1 MAKDNGIRIED
12 ESPRSSDELIV
23 EGRNDNDETHNTS
36 DTKKS
41 TDDSTNTPRD
51 TSGTSGTSAS
61 AAASSIGG
69 LQSSI
74 QAAVDD
80 IQNED
85 TSAGYGGI
93 NRYEAVLIYDR
104 LRRALLPAIGVNLAM
119 CWIKDFSLS
128 HSMVLFRM
136 RDGQLPDDE
145 MEAGEGTVSGFFFL
159 LMLIATSIAPF
170 WTAPKISSAKLNAM
184 GVPPQK
190 FVAIILCMA
199 CGLNWLEKV
208 FAYHWIIILFFR
220 LFISLLL
227 NEIKWSQVYF
237 ITGWF
242 PQSEYLRAFIY
253 TQWAAFIVT
262 WGYEFFW
269 SFILALGLWPTLVFL
284 LEPCGYLV
292 VAWFLYHKVPEFPNQ
307 SDFLPGDLNDKY
319 VRMIESDPTFQPLDW
334 NHPDSYDFYKIDLK
348 SKSKLHYYVYF
359 WLQFL

>member
-1 MAKDNGIRIED
+1 MAKDNQIAIED
-12 ESPRSSDELIV
+12 ESPRSSDELVV
-23 EGRNDNDETHNTS
+23 EGRGAGKDTNTS
-36 DTKKS
+36 AYTDTND
-41 TDDSTNTPRD
+41 TTTNT
-51 TSGTSGTSAS
+51 TSSSNNNNDSAL
-61 AAASSIGG
+61 GG

-85 TSAGYGGI
+85 TSAGYGGV
-93 NRYEAVLIYDR
+93 NRYEAALIYDR
-104 LRRALLPAIGVNLAM
+104 LRKALLPAIGINLAM

-128 HSMVLFRM
+128 HSMVLFRLH
-136 RDGQLPDDE
+136 DGRLPDED
-145 MEAGEGTVSGFFFL
+145 MEDGNVTISGFFFL
-159 LMLIATSIAPF
+159 LLLIATSIAPF
-170 WTAPKISSAKLNAM
+170 WTTPKISSAKLNAM

-190 FVAIILCMA
+190 FVAIILCLA

-208 FAYHWIIILFFR
+208 FAYHWVIILFFR

-237 ITGWF
+237 ISGWF
-242 PQSEYLRAFIY
+242 PQTEYLRVFIY
-253 TQWAAFIVT
+253 TQWAAFVIT

-269 SFILALGLWPTLVFL
+269 SFILALGVWPTPVFL
-284 LEPCGYLV
+284 LEPCGYV
-292 VAWFLYHKVPEFPNQ
+292 AVAWYLYHKVPEFPNQ
-307 SDFLPGDLNDKY
+307 SEFLPADLNDKY

-348 SKSKLHYYVYF
+348 SHSKLHYYIYF